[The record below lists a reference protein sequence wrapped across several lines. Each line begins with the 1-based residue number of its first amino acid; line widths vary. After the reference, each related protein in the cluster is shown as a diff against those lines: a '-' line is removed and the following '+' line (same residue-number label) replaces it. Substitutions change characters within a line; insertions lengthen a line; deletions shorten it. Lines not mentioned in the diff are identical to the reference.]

1 MINVWKD
8 LYEKCIQN
16 EYHMKKQIEE
26 YEKAIEKL
34 KKQIEDNKK
43 FLEKHFD
50 ISIDKCIEMSY
61 NEYIKRNKEKR

>member
-1 MINVWKD
+1 MLDAWKD
-8 LYEKCIQN
+8 LYEECIQS
-16 EYHMKKQIEE
+16 EYHMKKQIKE

-43 FLEKHFD
+43 FFEEHFD

-61 NEYIKRNKEKR
+61 NEYIKRNKEER

>member
-8 LYEKCIQN
+8 LYEECIQN
-16 EYHMKKQIEE
+16 EYHMKKQIEA

-43 FLEKHFD
+43 FFEKHFNA
-50 ISIDKCIEMSY
+50 SIDKYIEMSY
-61 NEYIKRNKEKR
+61 NEYIKRNKEMK